1 MVNVRSRRHD
11 AGQSGGGSVTRLI
24 ALGGWL
30 LAFLVLVA
38 CALLGIGA
46 WLAANLGVKF

>member
-1 MVNVRSRRHD
+1 M
-11 AGQSGGGSVTRLI
+11 TRLI

-30 LAFLVLVA
+30 LAFLVIVA

-46 WLAANLGVKF
+46 WLANSLGVKF